1 MTTPPFYSE
10 ERWGLYH
17 MCIISQK
24 LVRCRLR
31 RCR

>member
-17 MCIISQK
+17 VFIIS
-24 LVRCRLR
+24 RFHRYGNMFHY
-31 RCR
+31 